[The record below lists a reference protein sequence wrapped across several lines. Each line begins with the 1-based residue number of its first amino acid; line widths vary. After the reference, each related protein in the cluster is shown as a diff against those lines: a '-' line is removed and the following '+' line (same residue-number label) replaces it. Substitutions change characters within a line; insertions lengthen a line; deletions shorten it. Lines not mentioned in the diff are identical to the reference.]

1 MKKTRSNH
9 QYLAKEL
16 FAFARL
22 EVESGKSHEQ
32 ITKLGGAVVLTV
44 CCVVLVEKCWSCQIL
59 SGGLKFNKYLSS
71 TDLSEGIKQGKV
83 QPFKEA
89 Q

>member
-1 MKKTRSNH
+1 MKTTCSNH
-9 QYLAKEL
+9 PYLAKEL

-44 CCVVLVEKCWSCQIL
+44 CCVVLVEKCWSSQTL
-59 SGGLKFNKYLSS
+59 SRGLKFNKYLRS
-71 TDLSEGIKQGKV
+71 TDLCEGIKQRKL